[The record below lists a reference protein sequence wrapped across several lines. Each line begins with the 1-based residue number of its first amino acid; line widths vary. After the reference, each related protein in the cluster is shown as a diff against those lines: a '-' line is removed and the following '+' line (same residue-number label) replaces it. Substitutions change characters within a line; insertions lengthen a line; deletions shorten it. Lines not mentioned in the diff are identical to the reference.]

1 MFLSANT
8 TISLARLAFAANNAF
23 VLVTHTLQFADELN
37 RRGEELKNDR
47 GIKNPELIARRN
59 VVNRNR
65 VPAIPNT
72 REDKKRICSAR

>member
-23 VLVTHTLQFADELN
+23 GLVTHTLQFADELN

-65 VPAIPNT
+65 VSAIPNT
-72 REDKKRICSAR
+72 REDKKRICSSR